1 LRESTITG
9 LRLYSIPTDAAG
21 VPRCGAQ
28 AVSLLLHVVVLAA
41 IITSEPL
48 FQEVDALQFQPQKRV
63 NMEVRVLYLSSST
76 LRSPDGK
83 GSAEP
88 RIGQSRPEGRVGAA
102 DWTGA
107 SRGHR
112 VFASPASGES
122 NTTLLQ
128 TDVPVLS
135 ATSPEIQTPAI
146 ALSRVA
152 LLRMP
157 KLAILPAYTPS
168 EQEGKA
174 PAVRSV
180 LEAAGAPAIA
190 PAWSGAKANID
201 ILSVPSLPIPIY
213 AAIEIPKVS
222 TIAGYSK
229 TAAQDGHEPAAG
241 VSVQS
246 ATGENTRADSPH
258 IADAIRNAAIGA
270 DERSESPRHGAQ
282 GPKERAL
289 SAAGVASV
297 SVSNS
302 SDATTAAAVPG
313 AEAIRSAGTAASMRS
328 AEMIRADTGQND
340 AVVMQADMSIP
351 GSHGLL
357 ACKPVYSVYVPL
369 AGGTEWILQ
378 YCLPN
383 DRFAGSAAPNGP
395 VITLEAAPEIA
406 APFAQRTFRPD
417 VSFRVPVRYA
427 FIHGYINVGGKFES
441 LTEAGIQ
448 ALDEATQVL
457 QAISRWE
464 FRPVMADGHSIR
476 VEALLCIP
484 KLEKSR

>member
-1 LRESTITG
+1 L
-9 LRLYSIPTDAAG
+9 
-21 VPRCGAQ
+21 
-28 AVSLLLHVVVLAA
+28 SLLLHVVVLAA
-41 IITSEPL
+41 IVTSAPL
-48 FQEVDALQFQPQKRV
+48 FQEVDALQLQPQKPV
-63 NMEVRVLYLSSST
+63 KMEIRVLYLSSST

-88 RIGQSRPEGRVGAA
+88 RIGQSRPEGRVEAA

-107 SRGHR
+107 SRSHR
-112 VFASPASGES
+112 VFAPPASGES
-122 NTTLLQ
+122 KTTLLQ

-135 ATSPEIQTPAI
+135 ATPPEIQTPAI

-152 LLRMP
+152 LLQMP
-157 KLAILPAYTPS
+157 KLAILPGYTPS
-168 EQEGKA
+168 EHEGKA
-174 PAVRSV
+174 PAVQSV
-180 LEAAGAPAIA
+180 FEAAEAPAIA

-201 ILSVPSLPIPIY
+201 ILSVPSLPIPIP

-222 TIAGYSK
+222 TVAGYSK
-229 TAAQDGHEPAAG
+229 TASQDGHEPAAG
-241 VSVQS
+241 ASVQS
-246 ATGENTRADSPH
+246 ATGENTRADSAQ
-258 IADAIRNAAIGA
+258 IADAIRNAGIGA
-270 DERSESPRHGAQ
+270 DERSGSPIRGAQ
-282 GPKERAL
+282 GPKEPAL

-297 SVSNS
+297 LVRNS
-302 SDATTAAAVPG
+302 SGTTTAAAVPG

-328 AEMIRADTGQND
+328 AEMIRADIGQNE

-351 GSHGLL
+351 GSHSLL
-357 ACKPVYSVYVPL
+357 ASKPVYTVYVPL

-383 DRFAGSAAPNGP
+383 DRAAGSAAPNGP
-395 VITLEAAPEIA
+395 VITLEAAPAIA
-406 APFAQRTFRPD
+406 APFARRTFRPD

-427 FIHGYINVGGKFES
+427 FIHGYINVDGKFES
-441 LTEAGIQ
+441 LTEAGMK
-448 ALDEATQVL
+448 ALDAAAQVL

-484 KLEKSR
+484 RLEKSR